1 MNKFKHIFL
10 NIDINK
16 VKIVKKMP
24 DRPIDALDR
33 AKGKKV
39 LVKLKNGEEITG
51 VLIALDLHLNL
62 WLEDVDIQGENKR
75 KFKTLLIRGDTIL
88 YASPE

>member
-1 MNKFKHIFL
+1 M
-10 NIDINK
+10 
-16 VKIVKKMP
+16 V

-39 LVKLKNGEEITG
+39 FLKLKNGEEISGT
-51 VLIALDLHLNL
+51 LKALDLHLNL
-62 WLEDVDIQGENKR
+62 WLESVEIQGENK
-75 KFKTLLIRGDTIL
+75 KKLGTILIRGDNIL

>member
-1 MNKFKHIFL
+1 M
-10 NIDINK
+10 
-16 VKIVKKMP
+16 VKNMP

-39 LVKLKNGEEITG
+39 FVKLKNGEEVTG
-51 VLIALDLHLNL
+51 TLMALDLHLNL

-75 KFKTLLIRGDTIL
+75 KFSTLLIRGDTVL
-88 YASPE
+88 YASPV

>member
-1 MNKFKHIFL
+1 MVK
-10 NIDINK
+10 NI
-16 VKIVKKMP
+16 P

-39 LVKLKNGEEITG
+39 FVKLKNGEEVTG
-51 VLIALDLHLNL
+51 TLVALDLHLNL

-75 KFKTLLIRGDTIL
+75 KFSTLLIRGDTVL
-88 YASPE
+88 YASPV

>member
-1 MNKFKHIFL
+1 
-10 NIDINK
+10 
-16 VKIVKKMP
+16 MP
-24 DRPIDALDR
+24 DRPIDALDQ

-51 VLIALDLHLNL
+51 TLVALDLHLNL

-75 KFKTLLIRGDTIL
+75 KFSTLLIRGDTVL
-88 YASPE
+88 YASPV

>member
-1 MNKFKHIFL
+1 LVLQTLM
-10 NIDINK
+10 
-16 VKIVKKMP
+16 VKNMP
-24 DRPIDALDR
+24 DRPIDALDQ

-51 VLIALDLHLNL
+51 TLVALDLHLNL

-75 KFKTLLIRGDTIL
+75 KFSTLLIRGDTVL
-88 YASPE
+88 YASPV

>member
-1 MNKFKHIFL
+1 MVL
-10 NIDINK
+10 QTLM
-16 VKIVKKMP
+16 VKNMP
-24 DRPIDALDR
+24 DRPIDALDQ

-51 VLIALDLHLNL
+51 TLVALDLHLNL

-75 KFKTLLIRGDTIL
+75 KFSTLLIRGDTVL
-88 YASPE
+88 YASPV

>member
-1 MNKFKHIFL
+1 M
-10 NIDINK
+10 
-16 VKIVKKMP
+16 VKKMP
-24 DRPIDALDR
+24 DRPIDALDQ

-51 VLIALDLHLNL
+51 TLVALDLHLNL

-75 KFKTLLIRGDTIL
+75 KFSTILIRGDTVL
-88 YASPE
+88 YASPV